1 MRLLVPVSLVR
12 KGTRGLGEVW
22 RSVEVLVESEQ
33 VAFDQGGRPVTGMDV
48 YENPEIWTASRAR
61 ERGCARARANVAF
74 SCWRDGLLSEERA
87 CKPACQSAA
96 TRC

>member
-33 VAFDQGGRPVTGMDV
+33 VAFDQGG
-48 YENPEIWTASRAR
+48 AR
-61 ERGCARARANVAF
+61 
-74 SCWRDGLLSEERA
+74 
-87 CKPACQSAA
+87 
-96 TRC
+96 